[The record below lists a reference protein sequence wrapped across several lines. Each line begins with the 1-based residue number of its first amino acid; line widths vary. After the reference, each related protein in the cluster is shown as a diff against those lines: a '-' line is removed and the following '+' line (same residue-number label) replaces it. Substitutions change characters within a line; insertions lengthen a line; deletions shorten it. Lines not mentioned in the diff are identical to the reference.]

1 MRRYRFL
8 KEIKVAY
15 NKLFKK
21 KKIEIQR
28 TNLSV

>member
-8 KEIKVAY
+8 KEIQVAY

-21 KKIEIQR
+21 KIIEIQR